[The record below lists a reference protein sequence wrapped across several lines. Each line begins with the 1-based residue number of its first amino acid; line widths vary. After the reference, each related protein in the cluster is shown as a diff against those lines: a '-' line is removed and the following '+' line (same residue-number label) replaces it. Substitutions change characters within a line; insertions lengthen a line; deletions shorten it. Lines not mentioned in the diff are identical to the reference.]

1 MVSGESISSS
11 SDVSCTS
18 PAFTDQSAEDTL
30 QSSNESY
37 TPPHPTSTTE
47 IGYLPTNTCY
57 PPTDDFDNGAYTN
70 RQSRDL
76 LSHRIIEKRRRDR
89 MNNCLTNL
97 SKLIPT
103 TYLRKSRGRVEKTEI
118 VEMAIRY
125 IKHFKQNNLRETSV
139 ETIFS
144 LPKIFLRCKLRVS
157 VQGRA
162 ARRKV
167 VQQCR
172 VMSLV
177 GRKKDGHSKVDQCVS
192 TDSHKQLE
200 QSKQQFERYKQ
211 GFYDCIAETLRLL
224 IGADGLT
231 VNDQLKSRLLK
242 SLCQY
247 FEHVTNRESED
258 QYDKWNVDNGKL
270 KWNEQD
276 FNRKPVASYAD
287 PLCAEIIDS
296 FKPNRSHSSA
306 LLNHILPYHFKCDSN
321 RNFEAAF
328 SSDPL
333 RTVNYPN
340 CERTVLQNSTASS
353 MSSYQ
358 IPNRSLASNE
368 RIISVGGPNLPAFV
382 LHPSGMFYLATNIKL
397 AYLDRDV
404 IGRFMRAD
412 TSAEGR
418 ASALAFSHP
427 VAINVSFSNA

>member
-18 PAFTDQSAEDTL
+18 PAFTDQSAEDTQ

-47 IGYLPTNTCY
+47 IGYLPTNPCY
-57 PPTDDFDNGAYTN
+57 QSTDDFDNGAYPN

-125 IKHFKQNNLRETSV
+125 IKHFKQNNLRET
-139 ETIFS
+139 
-144 LPKIFLRCKLRVS
+144 
-157 VQGRA
+157 A
-162 ARRKV
+162 
-167 VQQCR
+167 
-172 VMSLV
+172 
-177 GRKKDGHSKVDQCVS
+177 DDHSKVDQCVS
-192 TDSHKQLE
+192 TDSQKQLE

-247 FEHVTNRESED
+247 FEHVTNRVNFQESED
-258 QYDKWNVDNGKL
+258 QYEKWNDDNGKL

-276 FNRKPVASYAD
+276 FNRKPVTSYAD

-296 FKPNRSHSSA
+296 FKPIRNHSSA

-321 RNFEAAF
+321 INFEAAF
-328 SSDPL
+328 SNDPL
-333 RTVNYPN
+333 RSVNYQN
-340 CERTVLQNSTASS
+340 CDQTVLQNSTASS

>member
-1 MVSGESISSS
+1 MYK
-11 SDVSCTS
+11 
-18 PAFTDQSAEDTL
+18 
-30 QSSNESY
+30 SNESY

-125 IKHFKQNNLRETSV
+125 IKHFKQNNLRETS
-139 ETIFS
+139 
-144 LPKIFLRCKLRVS
+144 
-157 VQGRA
+157 
-162 ARRKV
+162 
-167 VQQCR
+167 
-172 VMSLV
+172 
-177 GRKKDGHSKVDQCVS
+177 DGHSKVDQCVS

-328 SSDPL
+328 SSDPF
-333 RTVNYPN
+333 
-340 CERTVLQNSTASS
+340 VLSIIQTAIE
-353 MSSYQ
+353 Q
-358 IPNRSLASNE
+358 SLASNE